1 MRGDESPAFAPEVQV
16 VSIRAPHFHAGRPD
30 QGVTR
35 VDTGAFQSA
44 PRTFMRGDMRVIAV
58 HDGIE
63 RFNPRPALSC
73 GATNAS
79 QLRSTPSDVSIRAPH
94 FHAGRR
100 EGLVKNVLVLIV
112 SIRAP
117 HFHAGRPGSAT
128 MDMMRSLFQSAPRT
142 FMRGDR
148 LPGRGRQPGRG
159 FNPRPALS
167 CGATGTLPFGQ
178 NRIQVSIRAPHFH
191 AGRRQPRPAWWAR
204 TCFNPRPALSC
215 GATILDAMQGKVLDV
230 SIRAPHFHAGRLH
243 GMSALFP

>member
-1 MRGDESPAFAPEVQV
+1 
-16 VSIRAPHFHAGRPD
+16 
-30 QGVTR
+30 
-35 VDTGAFQSA
+35 
-44 PRTFMRGDMRVIAV
+44 MRGDMRVIAV

-191 AGRRQPRPAWWAR
+191 AGRRRPR
-204 TCFNPRPALSC
+204 
-215 GATILDAMQGKVLDV
+215 QKVRQRQKV
-230 SIRAPHFHAGRLH
+230 SIRAPHFHGACALSEWFQ
-243 GMSALFP
+243 SAPRTFMRGDRIAHTQLQL